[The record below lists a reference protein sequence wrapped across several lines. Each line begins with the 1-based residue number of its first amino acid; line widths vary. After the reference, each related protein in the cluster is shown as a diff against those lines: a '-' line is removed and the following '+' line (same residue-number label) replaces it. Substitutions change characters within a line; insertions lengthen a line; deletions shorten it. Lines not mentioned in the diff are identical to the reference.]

1 MQNSVMKAWWDS
13 SHMAGANA
21 AYVEELYEAYLE
33 NPLDV
38 PENWKTIFDE
48 LPKVEGVE
56 VESNHTSIRD
66 DYKKMAALG
75 PIARVGSGGQAIGVS
90 TGGDEKQVKVLQL
103 INAFRFR
110 GHQHANLDPLGL
122 WQQERVR
129 DLELSHH
136 NLSQS
141 DFDTIFSVGSYAI
154 GPEKMALGDLFKSL
168 NKTYCGSIGSE
179 YMHITDTEQK
189 RWIQQRLE
197 SIEGAPTFSRE
208 EKIKILKGLV
218 AADGMEKYLG
228 SKFTGAKRFS
238 LEGGDAL
245 VPMLKGL
252 ISEAGTAGAK
262 EVVLGMAHR
271 GRLNV
276 LVNVLGKNPSVLFD
290 EFAGK
295 HDDTLGAG
303 DVKYHA
309 GFSSDF
315 ATPGGNVHLALA
327 FNPSHLEIVN
337 PVVMGSVRA
346 RLARRNCEDGSAVLP
361 ITIHGDSAIAGQG
374 VVQETFNMSQTRGF
388 KVGGTVRIVINNQV
402 GFTTSKTE
410 DTRSTQYC
418 TDIAK
423 MVQAPIFHVNADDP
437 EAVSFVTKLALE
449 YRNKFKRDVVIDLV
463 CYRRHGHNE
472 ADEPN
477 ATQPIMY
484 QKIKKHPVPRE
495 VYAEQLLAN
504 GVIEQHE
511 IDKLVADYRN
521 ALDHGACVVEE
532 WRPMTEHSVDWTP
545 YLGHDWDVDYDG
557 SVSKERL
564 VELGKSITSFPED
577 QKLQSRVNKLYN
589 DRVAMIEGEKLLD
602 WGMAENLAYATI
614 LDEGTQ
620 IRITGQDSGRGT
632 FFHRHAVLHNQA
644 DGSDYMPLQHLHPKQ
659 GSIELY
665 DSVLSEEAVMAFEYG
680 FATAEPGTL
689 TIWEA
694 QFGDFANGAQVVF
707 DQFLSS
713 GEAKWGRLCGLTVL
727 LPHGYEGQGPEHS
740 SARLERFLQLC
751 ADHNWQVCVPS
762 TPAQV
767 YNMLRRQAVRPMRRP
782 LIVMSPKSLLRHP
795 FAVSS
800 LDELATGVF
809 HNVIGEIDELD
820 TAAVER
826 VVMCSGKVYYDLLE
840 QRRKNELNKVA
851 IIRIE
856 QLYPFPSAEIQSVLA
871 QYSHVK
877 DWVWCQEEPQNQ
889 GAWYCSQHHF
899 WQAIPEGSKLVY
911 AGREASASPAV
922 GYAAVHTQQQKALV
936 EDALTIK

>member
-1 MQNSVMKAWWDS
+1 MMQAWWDS
-13 SHMAGANA
+13 SHMAGSNA
-21 AYVEELYEAYLE
+21 AYIEELYEAYLE
-33 NPLDV
+33 NPLNV
-38 PENWKTIFDE
+38 PDTWKTIFDD
-48 LPKVEGVE
+48 LPKVDGVQ
-56 VESNHTSIRD
+56 VETNHSDIRAEFR
-66 DYKKMAALG
+66 KMAALG
-75 PIARVGSGGQAIGVS
+75 PAARIGSSAVTTTNS
-90 TGGDEKQVKVLQL
+90 SVGDEKQVKVLQL
-103 INAFRFR
+103 INAYRFR

-122 WQQERVR
+122 WKQERVR

-136 NLSQS
+136 NLSES
-141 DFDTIFSVGSYAI
+141 DFDTIFSLGSFAVGK
-154 GPEKMALGDLFKSL
+154 EKMALGDLFKSL
-168 NKTYCGSIGSE
+168 NRTYCGSIGSE

-197 SIEGAPTFSRE
+197 SVEAKPVFERE
-208 EKIKILKGLV
+208 TKIKILKGLI

-228 SKFTGAKRFS
+228 NKFTGAKRFS

-245 VPMLKGL
+245 IPMLKGL
-252 ISEAGTAGAK
+252 ITEAGTAGAK

-295 HDDTLGAG
+295 HDDSLGAG

-309 GFSSDF
+309 GYSSDF
-315 ATPGGNVHLALA
+315 ATPGGDVHLALA

-346 RLARRNCEDGSAVLP
+346 RLKRRGCTDGSAVLP
-361 ITIHGDSAIAGQG
+361 VTIHGDSAIAGQG

-388 KVGGTVRIVINNQV
+388 SVGGTVRIVINNQV

-437 EAVSFVTKLALE
+437 EAVSFVTKLALD

-477 ATQPIMY
+477 ATQPLMY
-484 QKIKKHPVPRE
+484 QKIKKHPVPRQL
-495 VYAEQLLAN
+495 YAEQLINEGTIAK
-504 GVIEQHE
+504 HE
-511 IDKLVADYRN
+511 VDKLMAEYRA

-545 YLGHDWDVDYDG
+545 YLGHDWDAEYDA

-564 VELGKSITSFPED
+564 VELGKSICSYPED
-577 QKLQSRVNKLYN
+577 HKLHSRVNKLYN
-589 DRVAMIEGEKLLD
+589 DRLAMIKGEKLLD
-602 WGMAENLAYATI
+602 WGMAENMAYATI
-614 LDEGTQ
+614 LDSGTP

-632 FFHRHAVLHNQA
+632 FFHRHAVLHNQTDA
-644 DGSDYMPLQHLHPKQ
+644 SAYMPLQHLHSKQ
-659 GSIELY
+659 GDIEIY

-767 YNMLRRQAVRPMRRP
+767 YNMLRRQSVRPMRKP

-795 FAVSS
+795 LAVST
-800 LDELATGVF
+800 LDELASGVF
-809 HNVIGEIDELD
+809 HNVIGEIDEIP
-820 TAAVER
+820 AQEVER
-826 VVMCSGKVYYDLLE
+826 VVMCSGKVYYDLLD
-840 QRRKNELNKVA
+840 QRRENELNNIA
-851 IIRIE
+851 IVRIE
-856 QLYPFPSAEIQSVLA
+856 QLYPFPQQELEKIVE

-899 WQAIPEGSKLVY
+899 LQAIPSGAKLTY
-911 AGREASASPAV
+911 AGRAASASPAV
-922 GYAAVHTQQQKALV
+922 GYISVHNQQQKALI